1 MVASLFP
8 RQNGREEIS
17 EEAAARGTR
26 APKRRRLAGVIG
38 ALMTVSILSGVMT
51 SCETTAADRRAVVS
65 AINHSRAQ
73 AGLPG
78 VREHA
83 DLNAKASAWASAMR
97 DRCQISHSTLSDGAP
112 RGWRKLGE
120 NVGRGGSIGAVHT
133 AYLNSPGHRRNI
145 LDGSYN
151 YVGAGAVWGECNG
164 RRTVFTVQVFM
175 TA

>member
-8 RQNGREEIS
+8 RQNGLEEIS
-17 EEAAARGTR
+17 GEVAVRGTR
-26 APKRRRLAGVIG
+26 APKRRRIAGVIG
-38 ALMTVSILSGVMT
+38 ALITVALLSGVMT
-51 SCETTAADRRAVVS
+51 SCETTAADRRAVVG

-78 VREHA
+78 VREHP
-83 DLNAKASAWASAMR
+83 DLNAKASAWASQMR
-97 DRCQISHSTLSDGAP
+97 DRCKISHSTLADGAP
-112 RGWRKLGE
+112 RGWQKLGE
-120 NVGRGGSIGAVHT
+120 NVGRGGSVGAVHT

-145 LDGSYN
+145 MDRSFN

-175 TA
+175 RG